1 MGENNSSI
9 ELQIVGDG
17 AGCKDSLVTS
27 FAESSPPHNHDQTGR
42 IFIDTIESR
51 CNHFAGNRMIFD
63 IS

>member
-17 AGCKDSLVTS
+17 AGCKYSLVTS
-27 FAESSPPHNHDQTGR
+27 FAERSPPHNHDQTGR

-51 CNHFAGNRMIFD
+51 CNHNKIE
-63 IS
+63 